1 MKPAISK
8 PELVVRH
15 SEPEYD
21 DCAEESFHADTYCF
35 DSRPEK
41 ELFNQLVYSGKTE
54 EVFSTGM
61 FTSGQ
66 SELAIQY
73 VDPESRRI
81 RSYYP
86 DFYIKKSDGMIELI
100 EVKGDNKIDDETV
113 LAKAAAARDIA
124 DASNIAYGIIGG
136 NCIMENDVTA
146 MSPKEAQ
153 EESIALAR
161 GVEQAPNATLF
172 DE

>member
-1 MKPAISK
+1 
-8 PELVVRH
+8 
-15 SEPEYD
+15 
-21 DCAEESFHADTYCF
+21 
-35 DSRPEK
+35 
-41 ELFNQLVYSGKTE
+41 
-54 EVFSTGM
+54 M

-73 VDPESRRI
+73 VDPESHRI

-86 DFYIKKSDGMIELI
+86 DFYVKKSDGTIELI

-136 NCIMENDVTA
+136 NFIMENDVTA
-146 MSPKEAQ
+146 MSLEEAQ
-153 EESIALAR
+153 EKSIALAR
-161 GVEQAPNATLF
+161 GVEQTPSATLF